1 MAQPTFPYLG
11 VFPPQPDVSTGTSF
25 TDGVRVGR
33 IPIEQN
39 GNSLGAG
46 LVPIGGTSAA
56 SAISPQFLRW
66 GEGMGCSPI
75 VTYNICPYTAWADNG
90 SISGAPAVPPD
101 ICSFPA
107 GTTSGTYATFTP
119 SVNIPNTGITWPVS
133 LVNLSNY
140 FVTAGYGFNPASP
153 TNGLR
158 LDWPR
163 ALGINISG
171 ANLTDTTSFIRVWGY
186 DFWGN
191 PMMAQ
196 YGGNGA
202 VVNNGLIQD
211 INPLTNGIPTT
222 YQFAD
227 VDGTTVTAIPS
238 LSANIPNKAFYILS
252 AAQYFGTVIPV
263 GATVS
268 VVTTRTLGL
277 PYLYDSNRN
286 ILLGISFNG
295 ITELSGT
302 SPAVYTPGAPLG
314 LAGVPPI
321 NTVYPGTN
329 GNVQAA
335 LISGTG
341 PSEDSFALD
350 PRGTYTPSLPVSA
363 SQQGN
368 SRLLIS
374 WVAAN
379 VDPILYAMNAAYLS
393 EPFGEIAVTP
403 QGNQNIVAK
412 PTLNDWIGGPQYA
425 GPS

>member
-39 GNSLGAG
+39 GNSTGAG
-46 LVPIGGTSAA
+46 LVPIGGISAA

-75 VTYNICPYTAWADNG
+75 VTYNICPYLAWPDNG
-90 SISGAPAVPPD
+90 TPTVPPD
-101 ICSFPA
+101 ICLFPA
-107 GTTSGTYATFTP
+107 GTASGAYATLTP
-119 SVNIPNTGITWPVS
+119 AVNIPNTGITWPVS

-153 TNGLR
+153 NNGLR

-163 ALGINISG
+163 ALGIYISG
-171 ANLTDTTSFIRVWGY
+171 APLTDTTSLIRVWGF

-196 YGGNGA
+196 YGG
-202 VVNNGLIQD
+202 VSSSVDNGLLQGV
-211 INPLTNGIPTT
+211 NATVGGIPTI
-222 YQFAD
+222 YQYSP
-227 VDGTTVTAIPS
+227 VDGDTVTNKPS
-238 LSANIPNKAFYILS
+238 ISANYTNKAFYIIS
-252 AAQYFGTVIPV
+252 AVQYVSTAGTAIPT

-268 VVTTRTLGL
+268 VVTTRTMGL
-277 PYLYDSNRN
+277 PYLFDSQRCS
-286 ILLGISFNG
+286 LLAIAWNG
-295 ITELSGT
+295 TSELSGM
-302 SPAVYTPGAPLG
+302 PLAAYTAGAPLG
-314 LAGVPPI
+314 LAGVPPV
-321 NTVYPGTN
+321 NTVYPGTD
-329 GNVQAA
+329 GNVEAF
-335 LISGTG
+335 LIDGAGPGSSGT
-341 PSEDSFALD
+341 DTD
-350 PRGTYTPSLPVSA
+350 VRGTYTPSIPQPSPSA
-363 SQQGN
+363 N
-368 SRLLIS
+368 CRLLIS
-374 WVAAN
+374 WVASN
-379 VDPILYAMNAAYLS
+379 VDPILSAMNAAYLS

-403 QGNQNIVAK
+403 QGTQRIVAK